1 MSEARLAIVGG
12 GVTQNRAPFDDPGV
26 VIWSTAS
33 VGLGLKRCEVIFELH
48 DGVFKAEDLNKFGGK
63 VFMRERHDDIP
74 CSAAFPIDE
83 LVETFGKRF
92 NGTVAM
98 MLGFAHMCGFTN
110 IELYGVDFS
119 SDEEYSRRNM
129 FYWLMG
135 YLSALGDKITICPG
149 GYMND
154 TCSTYMYELDDLEYI
169 RDIRSRIKEQMR
181 DDEKMLA
188 ALKGREQY
196 AKGVFETL
204 NLIERRN

>member
-119 SDEEYSRRNM
+119 SDDEYSRRNM

-149 GYMND
+149 GYMQD
-154 TCSTYMYELDDLEYI
+154 TCVTYMYELDDMEYM
-169 RDIRSRIKEQMR
+169 RDMRNKLKEQMK
-181 DDEKMLA
+181 DDSKMLQM
-188 ALKGREQY
+188 LHNREQY
-196 AKGVFETL
+196 SKGVFDTL
-204 NLIERRN
+204 DLIERRN